1 MKRVH
6 RMPFGA
12 DLQADG
18 TVRYRLWAPPHREIQ
33 VELEGGMLAMERLDD
48 GWHELVTGRARAG
61 SRYRFVLPD
70 GLRVPDPA
78 SRYQPEDVHG
88 PSEVIDPAAYIWGDA
103 GWNGSQWEN
112 AVVYELHIGA
122 FTPEGTFRAAIGKL
136 DHLVALGVTAVEIM
150 PIGDFPGR
158 RNWGYDGVL
167 PYAPDSA
174 YGRPEDFKAL
184 VEAAHTRG
192 LMVLLDVVYN
202 HFGPEGAYIHPIAPE
217 AFTDRHKTPW
227 GSAINF
233 DGPDSGPVRE
243 FVIHNALYWIE
254 EFHLDGL
261 RLDAVHAILDDSP
274 KHLLEDIAERV
285 QAAAVSRQIHLV
297 LENEENQTGRLA
309 RYGNGEPRWYT
320 AQWNDDVHH
329 VLHVAASAE
338 TKGYYADYKGDT
350 KKLGRALAEGFAFQG
365 EVMPYRGRPRGA
377 PSADLPPTA
386 FVAFIQNHDQIGNR
400 AFGDRLTD
408 FVSAETVRAISAVYL
423 LLPQIP
429 MLFMGE
435 EWGAAQP
442 FPFFCD
448 FGSELADAVRKGRRQ
463 EFARF
468 PEFQDPVMRER
479 IPDPM
484 SNETFASAKLDWA
497 EIEKAPH
504 AEWLDWHRRVL
515 AVRHSEI
522 VPRLAA
528 IRSGGQYEVIGDGAV
543 FVRWDSNAGDVLVL
557 AANLAAKPA
566 TGFPDQV
573 GRLLWLEGEVTTD
586 GTFGPWAVCWSL
598 EETVR
603 HEADTSALDELVE
616 RMGIEPQFRNAKGET
631 IRTSS
636 DTKRNLLAAL
646 GIEAAEELQIR
657 AVLDQLDRAE
667 WLRPL
672 PVIKVL
678 HLDSQ
683 PLSIELILPAD
694 TRETT
699 WRLTLE
705 DGAERSGH
713 TAFKQ
718 LELVDGRNFEE
729 TVLERRRLLLEGD
742 LPWGYHRLAIEPGIA
757 SMTLVVTPGRCWLP
771 PALVEGRRLWGMA
784 AQLYLL
790 RSETDWGIGDFGDLR
805 RLAELAAEQGA
816 DVIGLNPLHAMFP
829 DDPEHAS
836 PYSPASRFLLNIL
849 NIDVT
854 TVQELLDCPEMRDLI
869 ASEAFGQNVSAC
881 RAKHLVDYA
890 QVTAIKLSVLEKLFN
905 TCRGAAEPSRWRAFE
920 AFRREQGET
929 LERNCLFLAL
939 REHFAKQD
947 PSHADWHT
955 WREEYR
961 DPASPAVAR
970 FAAENGHRVDFFA
983 WLQWVADEQLGA
995 AAKTAKDLGMAIGL
1009 YRDLAVGAD
1018 RAGAE
1023 TWADSAAVV
1032 SAAQVGAPPDIYNP
1046 AGQNWGLPPFHPH
1059 ALREEKYRSFIQLV
1073 RANMRHAGGLRIDH
1087 AMGLQHLYWVPQ
1099 GQEPS
1104 AGAYVRYPIEDLIGI
1119 LALESHRHKCLVVG
1133 EDLGTVPEGFRERM
1147 AKANILSYRVLF
1159 FEQEETGAFLPP
1171 SAYPALALAVV
1182 GSHDLPTLRGWWEG
1196 HDLDLKE
1203 RLGLFPEP
1211 GEASRQRQMRDRDR
1225 MQLIKV
1231 LRHEGLLPGDREPD
1245 VPTLARAAHAFLARS
1260 PSVLAMAQ
1268 IDDLTDEVDPVNIPA
1283 TSDEHPNWRRR
1294 LSMTLEELSVR
1305 PRFIDIA
1312 EIFRAERGTATPIGA
1327 TTHG

>member
-1 MKRVH
+1 
-6 RMPFGA
+6 
-12 DLQADG
+12 
-18 TVRYRLWAPPHREIQ
+18 
-33 VELEGGMLAMERLDD
+33 
-48 GWHELVTGRARAG
+48 
-61 SRYRFVLPD
+61 
-70 GLRVPDPA
+70 
-78 SRYQPEDVHG
+78 
-88 PSEVIDPAAYIWGDA
+88 
-103 GWNGSQWEN
+103 
-112 AVVYELHIGA
+112 
-122 FTPEGTFRAAIGKL
+122 
-136 DHLVALGVTAVEIM
+136 
-150 PIGDFPGR
+150 
-158 RNWGYDGVL
+158 
-167 PYAPDSA
+167 
-174 YGRPEDFKAL
+174 
-184 VEAAHTRG
+184 
-192 LMVLLDVVYN
+192 
-202 HFGPEGAYIHPIAPE
+202 
-217 AFTDRHKTPW
+217 
-227 GSAINF
+227 
-233 DGPDSGPVRE
+233 
-243 FVIHNALYWIE
+243 
-254 EFHLDGL
+254 
-261 RLDAVHAILDDSP
+261 
-274 KHLLEDIAERV
+274 
-285 QAAAVSRQIHLV
+285 
-297 LENEENQTGRLA
+297 
-309 RYGNGEPRWYT
+309 
-320 AQWNDDVHH
+320 
-329 VLHVAASAE
+329 
-338 TKGYYADYKGDT
+338 
-350 KKLGRALAEGFAFQG
+350 
-365 EVMPYRGRPRGA
+365 
-377 PSADLPPTA
+377 
-386 FVAFIQNHDQIGNR
+386 
-400 AFGDRLTD
+400 
-408 FVSAETVRAISAVYL
+408 
-423 LLPQIP
+423 
-429 MLFMGE
+429 
-435 EWGAAQP
+435 
-442 FPFFCD
+442 
-448 FGSELADAVRKGRRQ
+448 
-463 EFARF
+463 
-468 PEFQDPVMRER
+468 MRER

-484 SNETFASAKLDWA
+484 ADETFASAKLDWDD
-497 EIEKAPH
+497 IESAPH
-504 AEWLDWHRRVL
+504 AGWLDWYRRVL
-515 AVRHSEI
+515 AVRRAEI

-543 FVRWDSNAGDVLVL
+543 IVRWDSNTGDVLVL

-566 TGFPDQV
+566 TGFPAQA
-573 GRLLWLEGEVTTD
+573 GRLLWQEGEVTID
-586 GTFGPWAVCWSL
+586 GTFGPWSVRWSL

-603 HEADTSALDELVE
+603 HEADTSALDELAE

-636 DTKRNLLAAL
+636 DTKRNLLAAM
-646 GIEAAEELQIR
+646 GIEAADELQIR

-672 PVIKVL
+672 PVIKVV

-694 TRETT
+694 TSEIT

-718 LELVDGRNFEE
+718 LELVDGRNIEK

-742 LPWGYHRLAIEPGIA
+742 LPWGYHRLAIEPGTV
-757 SMTLVVTPGRCWLP
+757 SMTLVVTPGQCWMPSSL
-771 PALVEGRRLWGMA
+771 AEGRRLWGIA

-790 RSETDWGIGDFGDLR
+790 RSETDWGIGDFRDLG
-805 RLAELAAEQGA
+805 RLVELAADRGA

-836 PYSPASRFLLNIL
+836 PYSPASRLLLNVL

-854 TVQELLDCPEMRDLI
+854 AVPELLHCPEMRDSI
-869 ASEAFGQNVSAC
+869 ASEAFGQKVAAC

-905 TCRGAAEPSRWRAFE
+905 TCRGEVVPARWRAFE
-920 AFRREQGET
+920 AFRRGQGET
-929 LERNCLFLAL
+929 LERNYLFLAL
-939 REHFAKQD
+939 REHFAKQAA
-947 PSHADWHT
+947 SRADWHA
-955 WREEYR
+955 WPEEYR
-961 DPASPAVAR
+961 DPASAAVAR
-970 FAAENGHRVDFFA
+970 FAAENRHRVDFFA
-983 WLQWVADEQLGA
+983 WLQWVADEQLGLA
-995 AAKTAKDLGMAIGL
+995 ANTAKDRGMAVGL

-1032 SAAQVGAPPDIYNP
+1032 SAAQVGAPPDIHNP
-1046 AGQNWGLPPFHPH
+1046 AGQNWGLPPFHPR
-1059 ALREEKYRSFIQLV
+1059 ALREEGYRSFVQLL

-1104 AGAYVRYPIEDLIGI
+1104 AGAYVRYPMEDLIGI

-1159 FEQEETGAFLPP
+1159 FDQEPETGAFLPP
-1171 SAYPALALAVV
+1171 NAYPALAVAVV

-1196 HDLDLKE
+1196 HDLELKE

-1225 MQLIKV
+1225 MQLVKV
-1231 LRHEGLLPGDREPD
+1231 LRHEGLLPGDGEPD
-1245 VPTLARAAHAFLARS
+1245 VPTLARAAHAFLART
-1260 PSVLAMAQ
+1260 PTVLAMAQ